1 MMAMRYSAPG
11 AAADLAAQRQAK
23 IEAAKD
29 LQEQRKAEAYVRRM
43 AALGGPVPVPD
54 RLRSQQQQA
63 PAQWQQAPA
72 SYGEVDVGSDAYQRQ
87 HMQGTPSTSARP
99 TYGAP
104 NGALHWELPQVAAGR
119 RAGQAARATAPAAP
133 QHEARYGRRAEGTGR
148 RKTYEDRED
157 GRIAGSSTVANMHQQ
172 RRAATAVAA
181 QQAMQAGQGPDGRPR
196 ASIAQ
201 QAADEHFSAQR
212 QPSLVP
218 SCALQLGS
226 GAQPHG
232 GQRPGWD
239 SGFTEHSS
247 LSSDASEPR
256 REPAPGGALQWQM
269 VGAPHQAARG
279 AAAEATPT
287 RTELLSRPRWRQPSP
302 SATPA
307 ADAGAEYAGYQP
319 AGRLGQ
325 ASGHQ
330 PAQQQGDGYSQ
341 ALAPGHAAANR
352 QAGSLAA
359 RHGGQPQLQE
369 VEVDVEVPDMPGISR
384 AGLLNLRNKLRQQQR
399 ATLHSPA
406 AAEAAA
412 MSAATPS
419 TAEPSRQPQQQQ
431 AQHFSQ
437 PLSLQQ
443 PASTKGSHLS
453 RSPSPL
459 QGNAASA
466 GWGQRHRAF
475 AGGFA
480 ADAPEENPAGSQMT
494 QAGGF
499 GADGT
504 QESLAGTP
512 GSSDLLQ
519 CATCG
524 RTFNPRAL
532 EIHTR
537 ICNKVFA
544 SKRKAFN
551 SAEARVG
558 GTEAEKFAD
567 PRAGNLRRG
576 TTAQQQPA
584 AAATDRPIQGSKA
597 AKWKQQSS
605 QLRAAMQAAQPGQA
619 GAVPFGTG
627 AIGGPGPPVEDDRVP
642 CPHCGRRFN
651 EAAAARHIPQCQNI
665 KAKPSQLRAHSGA
678 AAYTKPGA
686 PAPRGFGMW

>member
-1 MMAMRYSAPG
+1 MS
-11 AAADLAAQRQAK
+11 LAA
-23 IEAAKD
+23 
-29 LQEQRKAEAYVRRM
+29 
-43 AALGGPVPVPD
+43 AALGPPILAPSQMYCSCSPVPW
-54 RLRSQQQQA
+54 L
-63 PAQWQQAPA
+63 
-72 SYGEVDVGSDAYQRQ
+72 
-87 HMQGTPSTSARP
+87 
-99 TYGAP
+99 
-104 NGALHWELPQVAAGR
+104 
-119 RAGQAARATAPAAP
+119 
-133 QHEARYGRRAEGTGR
+133 
-148 RKTYEDRED
+148 
-157 GRIAGSSTVANMHQQ
+157 
-172 RRAATAVAA
+172 
-181 QQAMQAGQGPDGRPR
+181 
-196 ASIAQ
+196 
-201 QAADEHFSAQR
+201 QR

-302 SATPA
+302 SAAPA

-567 PRAGNLRRG
+567 PRAGNLRWKLLQACQATGRRQELVAVPIVPVWSTG
-576 TTAQQQPA
+576 MTGAARAEWLQEWSRLPAVGASCKSMAGICIADCWADDALLLAYVLDAHMPAHQPVRWLHSYLGQAKHQHKVKQELPGRRCQQHLLSGRRWSTIA
-584 AAATDRPIQGSKA
+584 R
-597 AKWKQQSS
+597 
-605 QLRAAMQAAQPGQA
+605 QAA
-619 GAVPFGTG
+619 
-627 AIGGPGPPVEDDRVP
+627 
-642 CPHCGRRFN
+642 
-651 EAAAARHIPQCQNI
+651 
-665 KAKPSQLRAHSGA
+665 
-678 AAYTKPGA
+678 
-686 PAPRGFGMW
+686 